1 MPESSFPKGIF
12 FLLFTVFCFSFSA
25 RSLFADSDRITKRFR
40 DEVAPKVAADQ
51 AYLNAK
57 RNTPNTARIEHDKA
71 LGNIMLGFLK
81 DDTEVYKQFVQ
92 NDSFRRFVADMIY
105 NMTMG

>member
-1 MPESSFPKGIF
+1 MSK
-12 FLLFTVFCFSFSA
+12 
-25 RSLFADSDRITKRFR
+25 RIR
-40 DEVAPKVAADQ
+40 EEIAPKVAADQ

-92 NDSFRRFVADMIY
+92 NDSFRRYVADMVY
-105 NMTMG
+105 GMTRG